1 MGRVRGSD
9 TRGRTGETDDLHMDD
24 LRETWRGSAVATEA
38 VNSSRLEAVWDR
50 RRILV
55 LLITRDLK
63 VKYAG
68 SALGYFWSVLEP
80 LMLAGIYWVVF
91 TKLMKRQVGDEPY
104 IVFLL
109 AAMLP
114 WQWAN
119 GSLRASMRAL
129 TKDAKLVRSTSL
141 PREIWVLRSVG
152 SRMMEFVFSLPVLA
166 AFAILTGAHLTW
178 YVVFFP
184 VAMALQA
191 LLLTG
196 CGLVLASVAVLYGD
210 VERVMGITLR
220 LLFYFSPIL
229 YGVHDISRRLGS
241 TIGSFYILNPL
252 AGILDLYRAAF
263 FTDQWV
269 GWRAVAVSAVFSVL
283 MFVIGLR
290 VFRRLEGTVLK
301 EI

>member
-1 MGRVRGSD
+1 
-9 TRGRTGETDDLHMDD
+9 
-24 LRETWRGSAVATEA
+24 VATA
-38 VNSSRLEAVWDR
+38 TVNPSRLRALWDR
-50 RRILV
+50 RRILE

-91 TKLMKRQVGDEPY
+91 TKLMQRQVGDEPY

-119 GSLRASMRAL
+119 ASLRASMRSL
-129 TKDAKLVRSTSL
+129 SKDAKLVRSTSL
-141 PREIWVLRSVG
+141 PREIWVLRTVG
-152 SRMMEFVFSLPVLA
+152 SRMLEFVFSLPVLA
-166 AFAILTGAHLTW
+166 AFALFTGAHLTW

-184 VAMALQA
+184 LAMALQA
-191 LLLTG
+191 LLLIG
-196 CGLVLASVAVLYGD
+196 CGLILAPVAVLYRD
-210 VERVMGITLR
+210 VERVMSITLR

-229 YGVHDISRRLGS
+229 YGVGDISRRLGD
-241 TIGSFYILNPL
+241 TAAHFYILNPF
-252 AGILDLYRAAF
+252 AGILDLYRATF
-263 FTDQWV
+263 FADQWV
-269 GWRAVAVSAVFSVL
+269 GWPAVGVSAVISVL
-283 MFVIGLR
+283 LFLIGMR
-290 VFRRLEGTVLK
+290 VFQRLEGPVLK

>member
-1 MGRVRGSD
+1 
-9 TRGRTGETDDLHMDD
+9 
-24 LRETWRGSAVATEA
+24 VATEA
-38 VNSSRLEAVWDR
+38 VTPSRLDAVWDR
-50 RRILV
+50 RRILQ

-68 SALGYFWSVLEP
+68 SALGYLWSVLEP

-91 TKLMKRQVGDEPY
+91 TQLMRRQVGEEPY

-109 AAMLP
+109 AALLP

-119 GSLRASMRAL
+119 GALRASMKSLA
-129 TKDAKLVRSTSL
+129 KDAKLVRSTSL
-141 PREIWVLRSVG
+141 PREIWVLRTVG

-166 AFAILTGAHLTW
+166 LFALVTGAHLTW

-184 VAMALQA
+184 LAMLLQVLF
-191 LLLTG
+191 LLG
-196 CGLVLASVAVLYGD
+196 CGLILAPVAVLYSD
-210 VERVMGITLR
+210 VERLMTITLR

-241 TIGSFYILNPL
+241 TISHFYILNPF

-263 FTDQWV
+263 FSDQWA
-269 GWRAVAVSAVFSVL
+269 GWDAVAVSAVMTLLVL
-283 MFVIGLR
+283 LIGLR
-290 VFRRLEGTVLK
+290 VFRRLEGQVLK